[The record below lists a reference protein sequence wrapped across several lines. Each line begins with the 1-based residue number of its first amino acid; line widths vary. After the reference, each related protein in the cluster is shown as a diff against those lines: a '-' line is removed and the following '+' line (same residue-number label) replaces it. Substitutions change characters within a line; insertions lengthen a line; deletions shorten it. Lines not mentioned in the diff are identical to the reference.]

1 LQKAEV
7 PYIMGEF
14 CILDVEEEKDY
25 SIWNSVIKQ
34 YFKNEPML
42 KADYYKLFSDSDN
55 RGMAAFYRDNQD
67 IIIYPFMKRGIPDFQ
82 QYFDI
87 ISAYGYGGPYAS
99 SGIQP
104 YHWKDFWFMFD
115 AWCHEHMI
123 VSEVIKFGLFGN
135 DACHYP
141 GKIRGVMNNVVRTL
155 EISIPDL
162 YRDYEHKVRKNVK
175 RAEKYQ
181 LSFALAH
188 TKDRIDDFLKIY
200 YGTMDRRNAEK
211 KYYFDKKFF
220 QVIDLKMKDNNRV
233 FFVSYEGKPV
243 STELV
248 LISEENIYSYL
259 GGTNPDYFE
268 MRPNDF
274 LKAKIIEWGHE
285 NGYKNYILGGGYG
298 KEDGIY
304 RYKKSF
310 APDGIKAFKIGSRVL
325 NEEKYR
331 EICIQKGVEVKDD
344 FIPAYR
350 RN

>member
-1 LQKAEV
+1 
-7 PYIMGEF
+7 MG
-14 CILDVEEEKDY
+14 
-25 SIWNSVIKQ
+25 NGQ
-34 YFKNEPML
+34 YR
-42 KADYYKLFSDSDN
+42 Y
-55 RGMAAFYRDNQD
+55 
-67 IIIYPFMKRGIPDFQ
+67 RGISLEGLPVKG
-82 QYFDI
+82 I
-87 ISAYGYGGPYAS
+87 IEAADEYEAVAKLR
-99 SGIQP
+99 QT
-104 YHWKDFWFMFD
+104 
-115 AWCHEHMI
+115 CRI
-123 VSEVIKFGLFGN
+123 VT
-135 DACHYP
+135 
-141 GKIRGVMNNVVRTL
+141 KIT
-155 EISIPDL
+155 P
-162 YRDYEHKVRKNVK
+162 VRKNVK

-181 LSFALAH
+181 LSFVLAH

-220 QVIDLKMKDNNRV
+220 QAIDLKMKDNNRV

-310 APDGIKAFKIGSRVL
+310 APDGIKEFKIGSRVL